1 MGPTPQA
8 LSCVL
13 SSPPMKA
20 VGSWSAVQ
28 REVMKCGAPNP
39 MGPFPQC
46 HSFKKTLDRKSQR
59 VTKANC
65 TNNTTKEARRKVCQG
80 QKATTVTE
88 RCTMEREGPQPPQLS
103 QLGRGD
109 LSHGCSLGRT
119 AVKTKFHHTKHLS
132 PLFPFLLSPTESL
145 LSPFPSPRRDQS

>member
-1 MGPTPQA
+1 MGSTPQA

-103 QLGRGD
+103 QSGRGD
-109 LSHGCSLGRT
+109 LSQGLQPGQNCCQDQIPPHETSLT
-119 AVKTKFHHTKHLS
+119 TFSISSLS
-132 PLFPFLLSPTESL
+132 H
-145 LSPFPSPRRDQS
+145 